1 MAGKH
6 AKRKPNHT
14 RNAALA
20 VVLGG
25 GAAIPLIASGSAS
38 AATLGPSQI
47 AAAAKAGCPQLT
59 ASGLNIAVK
68 VAEAES
74 SGNTDA
80 HNPYG
85 EESRGLWQINVAA
98 HGSPWGNLYDPV
110 TNARAMCDI
119 SDGGSHWG
127 AWTTYTSG
135 AYLSKPGFTGTTTPT
150 APAPVK
156 PTLPPS
162 PTVTVTVKKGD
173 CLWKLAPGHDWKAM
187 WQLNKERVR
196 DPNLIFPGQ
205 VLRLR

>member
-6 AKRKPNHT
+6 AKRKPTHT
-14 RNAALA
+14 RNATLA

-25 GAAIPLIASGSAS
+25 GAAIPLAVSGSAS

-47 AAAAKAGCPQLT
+47 AAAAKAGCPQLSPS
-59 ASGLNIAVK
+59 ALNVAVK

-74 SGNTDA
+74 GGNTDA
-80 HNPYG
+80 HNPNG
-85 EESRGLWQINVAA
+85 EDSRGLWQINVRA

-119 SDGGSHWG
+119 SGGGRNWG
-127 AWTTYTSG
+127 PWTTYTSG
-135 AYLSKPGFTGTTTPT
+135 AYLGRPGYTPT
-150 APAPVK
+150 APAPVTPSSAK
-156 PTLPPS
+156 PPVTPS
-162 PTVTVTVKKGD
+162 VTVKKGD
-173 CLWKLAPGHDWKAM
+173 CLWKLAPGHDWKHM
-187 WQLNKERVR
+187 WQLNKDKVR